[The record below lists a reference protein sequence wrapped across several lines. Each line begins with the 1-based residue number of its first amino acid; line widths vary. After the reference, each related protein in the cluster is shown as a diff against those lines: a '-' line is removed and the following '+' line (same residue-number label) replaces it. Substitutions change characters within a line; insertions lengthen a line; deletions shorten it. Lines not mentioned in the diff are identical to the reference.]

1 MVSPNQEAV
10 MTKSSLFRQY
20 AKEAMDWA
28 SIANEKQNLI
38 DLVCT
43 WSQAAWISERA
54 SQPSFVFVS
63 TRRREA
69 TSLTRT

>member
-10 MTKSSLFRQY
+10 MTESSLFRQY

-28 SIANEKQNLI
+28 SNEKQNLI

-43 WSQAAWISERA
+43 SSQAAWISERA